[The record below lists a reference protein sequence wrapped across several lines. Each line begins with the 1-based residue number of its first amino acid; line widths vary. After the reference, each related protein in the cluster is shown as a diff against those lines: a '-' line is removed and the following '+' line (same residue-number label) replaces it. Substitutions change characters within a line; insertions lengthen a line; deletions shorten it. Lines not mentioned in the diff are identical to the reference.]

1 MKCITNAFSL
11 SMIKVPATVYIREAD
26 NEEVK
31 DSLHELKS
39 FIWHESIATLI
50 SEKIG
55 GKVSVNRSTLSMG
68 NGDSCYIFQLL
79 QRLPE
84 GKVLSTEEL
93 KHIPSRWFKVSVLD
107 AGRV

>member
-1 MKCITNAFSL
+1 
-11 SMIKVPATVYIREAD
+11 MIKAPATVYIREAD

-31 DSLHELKS
+31 DSLPELKS
-39 FIWHESIATLI
+39 FIGHESTATLI

-55 GKVSVNRSTLSMG
+55 GKVSVNRSPLSMG
-68 NGDSCYIFQLL
+68 TGDSCYIFQLL

-84 GKVLSTEEL
+84 GTVLSTEEL
-93 KHIPSRWFKVSVLD
+93 KQIPSRWFKVSVLD